1 MIPSTSTETDD
12 DDWPA
17 GVVCLFG
24 WLVGVFTKELK
35 WIVAVFVNSRYAK
48 NKKQKNTKTVRHWKL
63 CQHRQ

>member
-1 MIPSTSTETDD
+1 MMMIGPL
-12 DDWPA
+12 
-17 GVVCLFG
+17 VLFVCLFVCLFG